1 MNIDTEVRM
10 FEKVSEFFSNKPTT
24 DASDSEIREL
34 SGTRAAILATDG
46 FEQSELFEPMKALK
60 EVGVEVTIVSPKS
73 GKIKAWDKDDWG
85 KSISVDMSPSE
96 AFTIDFDYLMLPGGV
111 MNPDSLRNDA
121 DSVAFVESF
130 VNKKK
135 PIAAICHGGQT
146 LIETG
151 MVKGKTLTSWPSLRT
166 DFINAGANWV
176 DEVVIVDHNLI
187 TSRKPADIP
196 SFNEAM
202 IREFIDYHVSH
213 SMPSTEGFVQT
224 L

>member
-1 MNIDTEVRM
+1 M
-10 FEKVSEFFSNKPTT
+10 FEKVSEFFSNKP
-24 DASDSEIREL
+24 AESSDSEIRVL

-46 FEQSELFEPMKALK
+46 FEESELFEPMKALK
-60 EVGVEVTIVSPKS
+60 EVGVDVTIISPKS
-73 GKIKAWDKDDWG
+73 GKITAWKKDDWG
-85 KSISVDMSPSE
+85 KSISVDMSPTD
-96 AFTIDFDYLMLPGGV
+96 AFGVDFDYLMLPGGV
-111 MNPDSLRNDA
+111 MNPDSLRNDP

-130 VNKKK
+130 VNRKK

-176 DEVVIVDHNLI
+176 DEVVIVDHLLI

-196 SFNEAM
+196 SFNQAM
-202 IREFIDYHVSH
+202 IKEFIDYHTSH
-213 SMPSTEGFVQT
+213 AMPSTEGYVQT

>member
-1 MNIDTEVRM
+1 M
-10 FEKVSEFFSNKPTT
+10 FEKVSEFFNNKTQ
-24 DASDSEIREL
+24 DSADSEVREL

-46 FEQSELFEPMKALK
+46 FEESELFEPLKALRD
-60 EVGVEVTIVSPKS
+60 VGVEVTIVSPKS
-73 GKIKAWDKDDWG
+73 GKITAWNKDDWG
-85 KSISVDMSPSE
+85 KSISVDMSPTE
-96 AFTIDFDYLMLPGGV
+96 AFTEDFDYLMLPGGV
-111 MNPDSLRNDA
+111 MNPDKLRNDP

-130 VNKKK
+130 VNKKR

-176 DEVVIVDHNLI
+176 DEVVIVDHLLI
-187 TSRKPADIP
+187 TSRKPADLP
-196 SFNEAM
+196 AFNEAM
-202 IREFIDYHVSH
+202 IKEFIDYHVSH
-213 SMPSTEGFVQT
+213 SLPSIEGYVQT

>member
-1 MNIDTEVRM
+1 M
-10 FEKVSEFFSNKPTT
+10 FEKVSEFFSSKSEV
-24 DASDSEIREL
+24 ASDSEIREL

-46 FEQSELFEPMKALK
+46 FEESELFEPMMALK
-60 EVGVEVTIVSPKS
+60 EAGVEVTIVSPKR
-73 GKIKAWDKDDWG
+73 GKIKAWNKDDWG
-85 KSISVDMSPSE
+85 KSIGVDMSPSE
-96 AFTIDFDYLMLPGGV
+96 AFTVDFDYLMLPGGV
-111 MNPDSLRNDA
+111 MNPDKLRNDP

-176 DEVVIVDHNLI
+176 DEVVIVDHRLI
-187 TSRKPADIP
+187 TSRKPADLP
-196 SFNEAM
+196 SFNQTM

-213 SMPSTEGFVQT
+213 SMPSTEGYVQT